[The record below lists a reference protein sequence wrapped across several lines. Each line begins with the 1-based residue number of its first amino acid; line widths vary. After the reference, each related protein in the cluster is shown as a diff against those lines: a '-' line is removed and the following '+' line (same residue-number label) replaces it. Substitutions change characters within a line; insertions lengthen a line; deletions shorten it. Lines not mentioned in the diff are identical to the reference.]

1 VGFVVGCTENSG
13 TATIDAAIQR
23 SLDGGAT
30 WADIIAFTQLAA
42 TGAETK
48 LYADVRAASAQ
59 MIGDMLRVD
68 WDVTGTGNWTC
79 DMNGAAEA

>member
-1 VGFVVGCTENSG
+1 
-13 TATIDAAIQR
+13 
-23 SLDGGAT
+23 
-30 WADIIAFTQLAA
+30 
-42 TGAETK
+42 
-48 LYADVRAASAQ
+48 